1 MRRIW
6 RARTGPMV
14 PSRGG
19 RTRKG
24 SADASARPEPP
35 GRLPCP
41 HDHGL
46 ERPAHRS
53 ARLVLDPPAPPPPRR
68 AHRRRVLLGTGRG
81 CWNIRPAGTSPW
93 PSAAGSGEWTIDYA
107 FPEPAP
113 PPVTTIGWR
122 LGHLIVGV
130 LGTRLASHFGGP
142 ETDYGSFAYAGTAE
156 EALHQLDTRYAE
168 WTAGVRS
175 LGQEGLEQPC
185 GPSEGPFAEDSM
197 ARLVLHITREIVH
210 HGAEIGTLR
219 DLWAHRPLT
228 G

>member
-1 MRRIW
+1 MTTDWNDRLTDQLDWYWTHLLRP
-6 RARTGPMV
+6 RLAGLT
-14 PSRGG
+14 
-19 RTRKG
+19 
-24 SADASARPEPP
+24 DAEYFWEPV
-35 GRLPCP
+35 G
-41 HDHGL
+41 
-46 ERPAHRS
+46 
-53 ARLVLDPPAPPPPRR
+53 
-68 AHRRRVLLGTGRG
+68 G

-142 ETDYGSFAYAGTAE
+142 ETDYGSFAYAGTAG